1 MPQVVKGGSLPVLA
15 SATVVPVYFSGDA
28 LQPAIDANLKAWPTS
43 RSFQALAEY
52 GITSAT
58 IGTSIIVSE
67 TPAATLTQSDIQAW
81 IEGKLD
87 GSHPEFG
94 LVDSATLASKVFVFF
109 YPATSNVS
117 WLTISEC
124 QSSYNAGVTLAS
136 GAVANYAVVAECGT
150 PSPGLSETDA
160 LTGSALGAVA
170 SQMASP
176 ESKVKAY
183 PTNWEFFDTA
193 HAQDALVSL
202 ASVQVLGGCAL
213 AEWSPV
219 PSGGPMVAGGV
230 VLDSGVPQ
238 DALLYGFAWSNK
250 AAAAYHDPCVPNV
263 GGSYFVSVPAAHDEV
278 QVTLQPL
285 AGPMVVTATGVLVPV
300 GSTKT
305 VDVELLSD
313 GPTSGPWTVST
324 QLLFGTGFTFS
335 FDRTTGQN
343 GDVLHLSITAPSK
356 PQQGTVA
363 LYSTLEGRRTFYVFP
378 VQSM

>member
-1 MPQVVKGGSLPVLA
+1 
-15 SATVVPVYFSGDA
+15 
-28 LQPAIDANLKAWPTS
+28 
-43 RSFQALAEY
+43 
-52 GITSAT
+52 
-58 IGTSIIVSE
+58 
-67 TPAATLTQSDIQAW
+67 
-81 IEGKLD
+81 
-87 GSHPEFG
+87 
-94 LVDSATLASKVFVFF
+94 
-109 YPATSNVS
+109 
-117 WLTISEC
+117 
-124 QSSYNAGVTLAS
+124 
-136 GAVANYAVVAECGT
+136 
-150 PSPGLSETDA
+150 
-160 LTGSALGAVA
+160 
-170 SQMASP
+170 
-176 ESKVKAY
+176 
-183 PTNWEFFDTA
+183 
-193 HAQDALVSL
+193 
-202 ASVQVLGGCAL
+202 
-213 AEWSPV
+213 
-219 PSGGPMVAGGV
+219 MVAGGV

-343 GDVLHLSITAPSK
+343 GDVLRLSITAPST